1 MLRKT
6 ARFAEAVRTFFVP
19 RMAHIRTSI
28 HRRSAQS
35 RSKKEVAGKE
45 IGTVKWFSDGKGYGF
60 ISRDAGDDIFVH
72 FSAIEGQGFRSLR
85 EGQRV
90 EFSVEEGPKGLHA
103 SEVRVLEAM

>member
-1 MLRKT
+1 MGL
-6 ARFAEAVRTFFVP
+6 FLCSGWP
-19 RMAHIRTSI
+19 TSAWSVSQMFTI
-28 HRRSAQS
+28 
-35 RSKKEVAGKE
+35 SKEQKEVAGKE

-103 SEVRVLEAM
+103 SEVRVLEAA